1 MLYVDLFESEAIE
14 KFAYDLGTRRLVIF
28 FKSGGVYEYEDVPRT
43 VFDGF
48 RAAQSKGEFFQSAI
62 RIQFASRRL
71 SPSEVEG
78 IERSPGRGADRWCRQ
93 RHPGGHRHARTVREG
108 AGVLLR
114 LIGRPVTGRDAPP
127 GDVVPLRTRSNEWK
141 GSQSA

>member
-1 MLYVDLFESEAIE
+1 MLFVDLFESEAIE
-14 KFAYDLGTRRLVIF
+14 KFGYDLGTRHLVIF

-43 VFDGF
+43 VFEDF

-78 IERSPGRGADRWCRQ
+78 IERSPGRGAT
-93 RHPGGHRHARTVREG
+93 GGATNIILVDIATLERSGKA
-108 AGVLLR
+108 
-114 LIGRPVTGRDAPP
+114 PVFF
-127 GDVVPLRTRSNEWK
+127 
-141 GSQSA
+141 

>member
-28 FKSGGVYEYEDVPRT
+28 FKSGGVYEYEEVPRA

-71 SPSEVEG
+71 SPSEAEA
-78 IERSPGRGADRWCRQ
+78 IERPPGRGATGSATNIILVDIATLERS
-93 RHPGGHRHARTVREG
+93 GKA
-108 AGVLLR
+108 
-114 LIGRPVTGRDAPP
+114 PVFF
-127 GDVVPLRTRSNEWK
+127 
-141 GSQSA
+141 

>member
-1 MLYVDLFESEAIE
+1 MLFVDLFESEAIG
-14 KFAYDLGTRRLVIF
+14 KFGYDLGTRHLVIF

-71 SPSEVEG
+71 SPSEVER
-78 IERSPGRGADRWCRQ
+78 IERSPG
-93 RHPGGHRHARTVREG
+93 GGGTRE
-108 AGVLLR
+108 ATHVVLVDIAMLER
-114 LIGRPVTGRDAPP
+114 SGKAPVFF
-127 GDVVPLRTRSNEWK
+127 
-141 GSQSA
+141 

>member
-1 MLYVDLFESEAIE
+1 MLYVDLFESEAIA
-14 KFAYDLGTRRLVIF
+14 KFAYDLATRRLVVF
-28 FKSGGVYEYEDVPRT
+28 FKSGGVYEYQDVPRA

-78 IERSPGRGADRWCRQ
+78 IERSAG
-93 RHPGGHRHARTVREG
+93 PGGSDGATNVVLVDIAALECSGRT
-108 AGVLLR
+108 
-114 LIGRPVTGRDAPP
+114 PVFF
-127 GDVVPLRTRSNEWK
+127 
-141 GSQSA
+141 